1 MAFDQEFESN
11 IENVYKRAVLDNMA
25 FTGTNQEATAVDRY
39 AQNNAAHGAAI
50 NSFRQSLYT
59 NPADAEQM
67 AWQSGVAREL
77 EPQIAAQ
84 HNYFGQI
91 ANNQYAQSVQLKE
104 GAQRADMAYLD
115 FLKNDNS
122 LRYQTD
128 AEMQKIQE
136 AYQARL
142 AAEAAR
148 RAKEQEQ
155 DESYMGM
162 FGNNGSGEFQF
173 THDYKT
179 AGRDILGWTQEDAAT
194 YGTDANA
201 MQISGM
207 AREMYNA
214 GASWAETVANIDSWL
229 ASGNLPQTERAK
241 YIAMFQAMY
250 GPSWGQALSPVQSSR
265 GTQATWAVDYSNMTP
280 KEQAYT
286 SGNTTRSP
294 INPLMS
300 NKTPGGIFGKAKSK
314 LTRR

>member
-1 MAFDQEFESN
+1 MAFDEEFGNN

-25 FTGTNQEATAVDRY
+25 FTGTNQEATAVNRY
-39 AQNNAAHGAAI
+39 ADNNAAHGAAI

-59 NPADAEQM
+59 NPADESQL
-67 AWQSGVAREL
+67 AWQRGVAAEL

-84 HNYFGQI
+84 HNYFGGI
-91 ANNQYAQSVQLKE
+91 ANAQYAQSVQLKDL
-104 GAQRADMAYLD
+104 AQANDLAYLD
-115 FLKNDNS
+115 RIKNDNS

-128 AEMQKIQE
+128 AEMEAIQQ
-136 AYQARL
+136 AYQDRL

-148 RAKEQEQ
+148 RAKEQAE

-162 FGNNGSGEFQF
+162 FGNNGSGDFQF
-173 THDYKT
+173 TNDYKT

-207 AREMYNA
+207 AREMYNS

-241 YIAMFQAMY
+241 YIAIFQAMY
-250 GPSWGQALSPVQSSR
+250 GPSWGQALDPVQSSR

-294 INPLMS
+294 LNPLKS
-300 NKTPGGIFGKAKSK
+300 TKTPGGVFGRVKNAI
-314 LTRR
+314 RR